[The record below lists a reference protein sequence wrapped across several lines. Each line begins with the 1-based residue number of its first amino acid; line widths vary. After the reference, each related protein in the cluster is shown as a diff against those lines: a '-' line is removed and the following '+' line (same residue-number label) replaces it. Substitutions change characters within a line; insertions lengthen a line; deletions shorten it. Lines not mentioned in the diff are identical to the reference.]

1 MSVSGALA
9 TDSAR
14 ELRIACRKWMD
25 RASSLSLTEMGFK
38 GQETMLIESLA
49 IQGFRGGSEL
59 GQSRFRTK
67 SCEFFE
73 ILDRVRRIDKL
84 DEKGAEGLL
93 YIIGL
98 LKLMQSP
105 GESVRPSVPY
115 CGANRQILFPH
126 YRVPQEN
133 WQTLNPRNIFFKDPD
148 FDEDYGTLNIRGH
161 PVYGHFM
168 TKKYVEY
175 IETLDNAIKKGL
187 YYSPSKNFQFLSEY
201 KNGGLQAVP
210 PTYYSSLLNESRPPL
225 WQALFGDG
233 SEKPFNAPELLPSL
247 EGAINDSDKLKA
259 MGDKEKWGSTD
270 WVRVNLCQSRI
281 NSIERYLSW
290 KMPERGGES
299 LRTWTSAGLYPL
311 FLPFSNLIR
320 SFRDLFL
327 DFKKRPRCSYCRE
340 KGHQI
345 QSCPYSYQFEYQ
357 REELH

>member
-175 IETLDNAIKKGL
+175 IETLDNAIKKG
-187 YYSPSKNFQFLSEY
+187 STTAHQRIFNFCLST
-201 KNGGLQAVP
+201 KMVGFKRCS
-210 PTYYSSLLNESRPPL
+210 TYYSSLLNESRPPL

-233 SEKPFNAPELLPSL
+233 SEKPFNAPVLPSL

-259 MGDKEKWGSTD
+259 PAIRKMGIHRLGKG
-270 WVRVNLCQSRI
+270 Q
-281 NSIERYLSW
+281 
-290 KMPERGGES
+290 
-299 LRTWTSAGLYPL
+299 PL
-311 FLPFSNLIR
+311 P
-320 SFRDLFL
+320 
-327 DFKKRPRCSYCRE
+327 K
-340 KGHQI
+340 
-345 QSCPYSYQFEYQ
+345 
-357 REELH
+357 